1 MSWTK
6 RDPKRSYQCD
16 GTQLK
21 KIRSS
26 RGWSQRL
33 LAQKAGYSERLI
45 SKAEANGQVTV
56 DALEILAQTLTTD
69 AEPVFPEDLIGSPE
83 GLARS
88 FSYAVYHL
96 QNKMFDRVK
105 HFIHEDVV
113 FYIHGDRTE
122 VPFAGTYRGLDGFE
136 TAIETFFRTMEIPEE
151 EKNSR
156 TYDYFTNQ
164 DEVVV
169 LGETNIHPVGHP
181 RKEPKPVSQLMRFKD
196 GKLIHFEDRYD
207 ISRTGLGD
215 LKD

>member
-96 QNKMFDRVK
+96 QNKMFDFAVGAIKLFVNNMELDISEEFYMILFDNKKLQKK
-105 HFIHEDVV
+105 HFDLLYHLQEPLNQ
-113 FYIHGDRTE
+113 HNK
-122 VPFAGTYRGLDGFE
+122 L
-136 TAIETFFRTMEIPEE
+136 
-151 EKNSR
+151 KN
-156 TYDYFTNQ
+156 
-164 DEVVV
+164 
-169 LGETNIHPVGHP
+169 
-181 RKEPKPVSQLMRFKD
+181 
-196 GKLIHFEDRYD
+196 
-207 ISRTGLGD
+207 ISP
-215 LKD
+215 